1 MIGKARAAL
10 AKNPSGA
17 AEARTLAA
25 MSPLRNSTFLEPTRP
40 RVMRVDLSALGAHKG
55 AGVEVGEWHAADPL
69 ADRVGCWGGPAA
81 ALVWFQNPAHRETFF
96 ALAVGPAVARGVPT
110 AARAVVMAHAP
121 LAGCVREGQV
131 GSDLARR
138 LARVTDLLLLEG
150 VASGSGAVLVLG
162 EEGVRLEC
170 LPHLEGLDPEATQRA
185 LVEHLGPCA
194 SLRVGP
200 AGEAGL
206 PLANLAAGSDPPSYV
221 GRGGL
226 GAAFA
231 ARGLKALV
239 VTAREVEP
247 VGNETWAALQKDSPR
262 LAARAEG
269 GSLELFESLA
279 ARSALGARG
288 GAQSVSLEE
297 ARTFGDQARERV
309 ERRHGC
315 KGCPTPCGWVL
326 DKPEGE
332 GAAVGARFN
341 ALHPLGQNLGIAEI
355 GEARDLLSCCNRLG
369 LDAKEAGACLALW
382 ARDRPQLWGD
392 AVALEG
398 LLEQMVRG
406 EEPAAQLGQGADALG
421 RSLGLPDDERH
432 AQGHGM
438 GTESNLA
445 VHLGARVGVR
455 GREPMRTFPF
465 LVGSGFGRS
474 GLEALVAPMPLPM
487 GAEDPALPAGKGRLV
502 WWHENLVLA
511 LDLSGFCSFAAAGM
525 LADRVVDLDG
535 LARELEGVDGESPG
549 ERWLGRGAVLAEL
562 WRRLGSR
569 DASARSAGSQDDM
582 PGGGMW
588 DEYYA
593 LRGVGLTP
601 EDPMGDHIL
610 ERALHQL
617 GGSVEDETPV
627 DASAPAEPTARGR
640 VRLRA
645 SGALAAALGEDPT
658 LELDLPTHVRS
669 VVAEAVRRWP
679 AAAPLL
685 GREGAVLPGV
695 HSAGRQL
702 GLDDWVHDGDELD
715 LILVVSG
722 G

>member
-1 MIGKARAAL
+1 MLGR
-10 AKNPSGA
+10 
-17 AEARTLAA
+17 RTLAA
-25 MSPLRNSTFLEPTRP
+25 MSPSRPSIPLDPRRP
-40 RVMRVDLSALGAHKG
+40 RVMRVDLGALGAGQASAVK
-55 AGVEVGEWHAADPL
+55 VDEWHATDPL

-81 ALVWFQNPAHRETFF
+81 ALVWFQDPAHRETSF
-96 ALAVGPAVARGVPT
+96 AVAVGPAVARGVPT

-138 LARVTDLLLLEG
+138 LAWVTDLLLLEG
-150 VASGSGAVLVLG
+150 VAPGAGAVLVLG

-170 LPHLEGLDPEATQRA
+170 LPDLEGLDPEATQRA

-231 ARGLKALV
+231 ARGLKALA

-247 VGNETWAALQKDSPR
+247 VQDDAWAALQKDSPR

-288 GAQSVSLEE
+288 GAQSVSVEE
-297 ARTFGDQARERV
+297 ARALGDQARERV

-326 DKPEGE
+326 DESGVEGDS
-332 GAAVGARFN
+332 VGARFS
-341 ALHPLGQNLGIAEI
+341 ALHPLGHNLGVAGVGGAHRI
-355 GEARDLLSCCNRLG
+355 LSCCNRLG

-392 AVALEG
+392 APALEE

-421 RSLGLPDDERH
+421 RSLGQSPDELP
-432 AQGHGM
+432 AQGQGM
-438 GTESNLA
+438 GAESNLA

-465 LVGSGFGRS
+465 LVGSGFGRA

-535 LARELEGVDGESPG
+535 LARELEGDEGEAPG

-562 WRRLGSR
+562 WRRVGGR
-569 DASARSAGSQDDM
+569 AGAGIPNGVGDALAGTV
-582 PGGGMW
+582 MW
-588 DEYYA
+588 TEYHA
-593 LRGVGLTP
+593 LRGVGLIG
-601 EDPMGDHIL
+601 EDPMGEGIL
-610 ERALHQL
+610 GRALAQL
-617 GGSVEDETPV
+617 GGADDEETPMDEPV
-627 DASAPAEPTARGR
+627 PVEPAARGQ

-645 SGALAAALGEDPT
+645 SGALAEVLGEEPI
-658 LELDLPTHVRS
+658 LELDLPAHVRS
-669 VVAEAVRRWP
+669 VVAQAVITWP

-685 GREGAVLPGV
+685 GCEGAVLPGV
-695 HSAGRQL
+695 HTAGRQL
-702 GLDDWVHDGDELD
+702 GPDDLVHDGDELD